1 MEEEAPVF
9 AFSEIDLIEN
19 LYSTY
24 YSTLTMAAVPSSSMI
39 DTSIF
44 EQLQLKI
51 DEDVQVRENIR
62 NAVQALEKQ
71 GTTLQDLAKN
81 IR

>member
-1 MEEEAPVF
+1 
-9 AFSEIDLIEN
+9 
-19 LYSTY
+19 
-24 YSTLTMAAVPSSSMI
+24 MAAVPSSSMI

-51 DEDVQVRENIR
+51 DEDVQVRENIK

-71 GTTLQDLAKN
+71 GQFNQDRPKH
-81 IR
+81 IH